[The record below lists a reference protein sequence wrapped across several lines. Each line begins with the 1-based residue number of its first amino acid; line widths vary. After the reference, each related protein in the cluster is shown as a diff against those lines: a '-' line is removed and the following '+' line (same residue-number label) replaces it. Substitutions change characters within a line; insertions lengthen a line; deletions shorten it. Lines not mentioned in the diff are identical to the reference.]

1 MLVERLGEREVD
13 NVVLEVEDSE
23 ADVWEDGEDRAE
35 ALSGSV
41 AVGKGQDVGLR
52 VGE

>member
-23 ADVWEDGEDRAE
+23 AEVWEDGED
-35 ALSGSV
+35 
-41 AVGKGQDVGLR
+41 
-52 VGE
+52 

>member
-23 ADVWEDGEDRAE
+23 ADVWEDGED
-35 ALSGSV
+35 
-41 AVGKGQDVGLR
+41 
-52 VGE
+52 

>member
-23 ADVWEDGEDRAE
+23 ADVWEDGEE
-35 ALSGSV
+35 
-41 AVGKGQDVGLR
+41 
-52 VGE
+52 